1 MILAALQELYFDIYE
16 LWIWQ
21 ACLYEPLFLYERKS
35 FLVILGW
42 MYKTNLRVK

>member
-21 ACLYEPLFLYERKS
+21 ACLYEPLFLYERKI
-35 FLVILGW
+35 FLLSSVGC
-42 MYKTNLRVK
+42 VKQIWE